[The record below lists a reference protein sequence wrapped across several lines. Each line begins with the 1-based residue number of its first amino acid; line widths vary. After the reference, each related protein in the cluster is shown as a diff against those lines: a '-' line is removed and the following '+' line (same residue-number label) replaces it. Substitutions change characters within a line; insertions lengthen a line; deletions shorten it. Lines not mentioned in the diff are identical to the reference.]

1 MKIVEGSILTKGSNT
16 VDTENITFVF
26 VGAFADLYDEKTK
39 VQRRIGFGA
48 VNESLTDNDI
58 YFSINDFITFGMIPE
73 LARRISMLAPV
84 RKLSSNDYR
93 EIFTSIGNNS
103 HG

>member
-1 MKIVEGSILTKGSNT
+1 MPEHDSNGENTNKSTQGDLLKIVEGSILTKGSNT

-48 VNESLTDNDI
+48 VD
-58 YFSINDFITFGMIPE
+58 
-73 LARRISMLAPV
+73 
-84 RKLSSNDYR
+84 
-93 EIFTSIGNNS
+93 
-103 HG
+103 